1 MAIFDDA
8 YTAILLGQPF
18 FGQLLTK
25 LNLEKRPATDQVI
38 KTLAVSHD
46 TLFYNEAFFAS
57 LSDDEGIAAITH
69 EVLHAVMAHMVD
81 IDMYRQSMIGPD
93 GKAFNQEKYN
103 EACDYV
109 VNDVIKQNQIGAL
122 SPNWYWDPAYPHT
135 MTPAEI
141 YAALPDRPR
150 NNNQPNK
157 AGQSGQDTHISQ
169 GASQAA
175 GNTGITPAD
184 VQAAANT
191 AKAMGSLPVG
201 MDRIIQEVVKPRHSP
216 WAMLRTAMLEAFRG
230 NERSTWRRLNRHM
243 LPRGVIMPGRT
254 GFATNRVGVVVDT
267 SGSIG
272 DELIALF
279 GGHMAAIL
287 TDAKPKEIKVY
298 WTDAEVHRVDTIKNG
313 QQLKQI
319 LKGSIPGGGGTDM
332 PTGIKAAI
340 RDKCES
346 IAVLTDGYTPFGNA
360 PKLPVVWAIT
370 SDVKAPYGKTIKI
383 C

>member
-1 MAIFDDA
+1 MANFDDS

-25 LNLEKRPATDQVI
+25 LRIERDETGQSVP
-38 KTLAVSHD
+38 TLAVSHD
-46 TLFYNEAFFAS
+46 TLYWHPPYFEK

-69 EVLHAVMAHMVD
+69 EVLHAVMAHVVD
-81 IDMYRQSMIGPD
+81 IDMYAQSMIGPD
-93 GKAFNQEKYN
+93 GKAFDPDKYN

-109 VNDVIKQNQIGAL
+109 VNDVIKQNKIGAL
-122 SPNWYWDPAYPHT
+122 NPNWYWDPAYPHT

-141 YAALPDRPR
+141 YAALPHRPR
-150 NNNQPNK
+150 QNNQPNK

-169 GASQAA
+169 GAAQAN

-184 VQAAANT
+184 VQSAAAT
-191 AKAMGSLPVG
+191 AKAMGALPVG
-201 MDRIIQEVVKPRHSP
+201 MDRIIQEVTKPRHSP
-216 WAMLRTAMLEAFRG
+216 WAMLRAAMLEAFRG
-230 NERSTWRRLNRHM
+230 TERSTWRRLNRHM

-267 SGSIG
+267 SGSIS
-272 DELIALF
+272 DELLQLF

-287 TDAKPKEIKVY
+287 TDAKPREIKVY
-298 WTDAEVHRVDTIKNG
+298 WTDAEVHRVDTIKTG
-313 QQLKQI
+313 QQLKKI
-319 LKGSIPGGGGTDM
+319 LQGKIPGGGGTDM
-332 PTGIKAAI
+332 PEGIKAAVD
-340 RDKCES
+340 DKCDS

-360 PKLPVVWAIT
+360 PKRPVVWAIT
-370 SDVKAPYGKTIKI
+370 SDVQAPYGKTIKI